1 MKSLPLELYREIAGH
16 LDDES
21 ISALVLAFR
30 RHQISDGRLLKRR
43 RLQSPWHHDAAVVF
57 ENLLLDGMLH
67 IDAETLTKSELFMA
81 DDKLSVSINVCDT
94 PLLLIVS
101 KLLIGKVFVFCT
113 PPFKTKW
120 CCGVPESITRLALS
134 NIRLGR
140 EFAMPPC
147 LLDLEVFNCELRC
160 RLPNNITKIVAS
172 SSVLTLLP
180 ASLEVLVAEASPLTF
195 DSCPT
200 GLIHLQLQS
209 VVCDQLIIHEII
221 TKNIHHLRCLE
232 IDSWSISQ
240 RSPSHDD
247 LLRILPP
254 YNHGLQSLRIN
265 LTVLVDPNSLDSG
278 DLDLSTIRDP
288 LMAVALKALTKLT
301 IFVDVND
308 VNITGVFPNLLFLKL
323 TPTSSSITYSVKLRH
338 TKLRCCVIEEASCV
352 SVACNQL
359 CRVEAWGCKKLM
371 NALWLA
377 HQSIMLSCVGKTRG
391 RLRVGYVHSISDVNF
406 KTSEFAY
413 NGYLHSDSGQT
424 NYYGSVTNCS
434 IDARK
439 IRLVCGTIIGLKVI
453 NCENLE
459 LEMFSGRDKSMQEM
473 HDLFPST
480 LKKLSYTEH
489 NPWNHALLYHLA
501 HLNQLK
507 ELTLRQVKC
516 PPGMIIPLT
525 VDKLQLE
532 LVSTTILR
540 LSPNRIKH
548 INLLN
553 CNIQWVLYKHLHLSQ
568 LKWLIS
574 KLGKVNIDRQYF
586 PCSCTVVVDERI
598 I

>member
-30 RHQISDGRLLKRR
+30 RHQIPGVRMFKRR
-43 RLQSPWHHDAAVVF
+43 RLHSPWHQDAAVVF
-57 ENLLLDGMLH
+57 EDLLSDGMLH
-67 IDAETLTKSELFMA
+67 IDAETLTKTELFMA
-81 DDKLSVSINVCDT
+81 NDKLSVSINVCDT

-101 KLLIGKVFVFCT
+101 KLLIGKVFVYCT

-120 CCGVPESITRLALS
+120 SCGVPESLTRLALS

-140 EFAMPPC
+140 EFAMPRC
-147 LLDLEVFNCELRC
+147 LLDLEVSNCEIRC
-160 RLPNNITKIVAS
+160 CLPNNIIKIVAS

-180 ASLEVLVAEASPLTF
+180 ASLEVLVAEATPLTF
-195 DSCPT
+195 DSCLN

-209 VVCDQLIIHEII
+209 IVCDQRIIHELI

-240 RSPSHDD
+240 RSPSHND
-247 LLRILPP
+247 LLRILPA
-254 YNHGLQSLRIN
+254 YNDGLQSLSIN
-265 LTVLVDPNSLDSG
+265 LSVLVGPNSLGSG

-288 LMAVALKALTKLT
+288 LMAVTVKALSKLT

-308 VNITGVFPNLLFLKL
+308 VKITGVFPDLLFLKL
-323 TPTSSSITYSVKLRH
+323 TPISSSITYSVKLRH
-338 TKLRCCVIEEASCV
+338 PKLRCCVIEEASCV

-359 CRVEAWGCKKLM
+359 CRIEAWGCKKLM
-371 NALWLA
+371 NALWFA

-413 NGYLHSDSGQT
+413 NGYLHSDSGHS

-439 IRLVCGTIIGLKVI
+439 IRLVCGTVIGLKMF

-459 LEMFSGRDKSMQEM
+459 LEMFSESDKSLQEV

-489 NPWNHALLYHLA
+489 NPWNHALLNDFA

-525 VDKLQLE
+525 VNKLQLE

-540 LSPNRIKH
+540 LSPNRLKH

-568 LKWLIS
+568 LKRLIS

-586 PCSCTVVVDERI
+586 PSSCTVIVDERI